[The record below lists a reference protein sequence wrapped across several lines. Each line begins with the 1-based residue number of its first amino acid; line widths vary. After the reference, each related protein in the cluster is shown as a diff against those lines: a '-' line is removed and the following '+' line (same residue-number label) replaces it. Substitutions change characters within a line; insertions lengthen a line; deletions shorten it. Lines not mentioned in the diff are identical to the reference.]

1 MIQTGSVWYILDQK
15 SEKEKYLNE
24 KGISIKKEKIG
35 ARDQELRVENILI
48 VHVYLICNSFIGVPF

>member
-1 MIQTGSVWYILDQK
+1 M
-15 SEKEKYLNE
+15 
-24 KGISIKKEKIG
+24 KKEYQLKKGKIG